1 MSLAPGTRLGPY
13 EILAPLGA
21 GGMGEVFRAR
31 DSNLGREIAL
41 KALPPAFASD
51 RNRLARFRREA
62 RVLAALNHPHIGS
75 IYGFEEAEG
84 VSALVL
90 ELVDGRT
97 LAERLTDGPLATAE
111 ALLVGR
117 QIADALEAA
126 HEKGIVHR
134 DLKPA
139 NIKFTSDGI
148 VKVLDFGIAKAFAE
162 DSADQ
167 NVALAPTITGDGTR
181 HGVILGTAAYM
192 SPEQSRGQPVD
203 KRTDI
208 WAFGC
213 VLFEMLAGS
222 PAFARETHSDTIA
235 AVIEREP
242 EWNALPEA
250 TPSGIRRLLTRCL
263 QKDKNRRLH
272 DMADV
277 RLELDDAIS
286 SASIRTATPP
296 LWSRVSARPAL
307 WLAIAALVTF
317 VLAGIALGP
326 LRQRWSTPASAERI
340 DSLAVLP
347 LDNLSGDPTQDY
359 FADGITEAL
368 ITDLGKVGSLRVIA
382 RSSVMKFKGTRV
394 PLRDVASELQVQAVV
409 TGSVLR
415 SGEHVRVTAQ
425 LTNAASD
432 RQIWSES
439 YERDLRDVL
448 VLQREVTE
456 AIAGQVRARLT
467 PPEQARLGKL
477 RPVNPEAYEA
487 ILRAR
492 YLSGRTNDTDSQAAI
507 VLLERAVALDPGFAP
522 SFAELATAY
531 ITRLTFVAPDQAAE
545 LEQKAYAAAERAL
558 SLDPDLA
565 EAYQARGDLLW
576 TPSHRFAHER
586 AIREYRHALSLNPN
600 LDNAHRGLARVLVH
614 VGFLEEA
621 LTVADQGLQ
630 INPGNPYALNARSE
644 ALLWLGREEEAL
656 ATLSSIPRPV
666 LPELIE
672 ANTVWALYRLGRRE
686 EAWSRLQQAGRRYP
700 DDVGGVLPGMEAM
713 MVAGS
718 DPRKAEALIGKAA
731 KKKPVNQAHHT
742 AYFVASA
749 WAQMGRAQEAVQSLR
764 EAADTGFPCYT
775 LFARDE
781 NLNRIRQDP
790 RFQAFIAEMQKQYRV
805 SAARPVPRSVMSS
818 ECRADSDPGDSTL
831 PRLSSPGTQHRQ
843 LERLSLAAAVA
854 FAMAVAVVGA
864 RGHRGSEGPA

>member
-21 GGMGEVFRAR
+21 GGMGEVFRAH
-31 DSNLGREIAL
+31 DTKLGRQIAL
-41 KALPPAFASD
+41 KILPRAFASD
-51 RNRLARFRREA
+51 PQRVARFRREA
-62 RVLAALNHPHIGS
+62 RVLASLNHPNIGS
-75 IYGFEEAEG
+75 IHGVEEVKG

-97 LAERLTDGPLATAE
+97 LAERLSDGPLPTAD
-111 ALLVGR
+111 ALRVAR
-117 QIADALEAA
+117 QLADALEAA

-139 NIKFTSDGI
+139 NIKFTSDGV

-181 HGVILGTAAYM
+181 QGVILGTAAYM

-222 PAFARETHSDTIA
+222 PAFARETLSDTIA

-242 EWNALPEA
+242 EWKALPEA
-250 TPSGIRRLLTRCL
+250 TPSGIRRLLMRCL
-263 QKDKNRRLH
+263 QKDKHRRLH
-272 DMADV
+272 DMADA
-277 RLELDDAIS
+277 RLELEDAIG
-286 SASIRTATPP
+286 SAPVGATVPP
-296 LWSRVSARPAL
+296 RPRMGARPAL
-307 WLAIAALVTF
+307 WAGIAALAVF

-326 LRQRWSTPASAERI
+326 LRDRWLTPAPQERI
-340 DSLAVLP
+340 GSVAVLP
-347 LDNLSGDPTQDY
+347 LDNLSGEPTQDY

-368 ITDLGKVGSLRVIA
+368 ITDLGRIGSLRVIA
-382 RSSVMKFKGTRV
+382 RPSVMKFKGTRA
-394 PLRDVASELQVQAVV
+394 PLRDVARELQVQAVV

-415 SGEHVRVTAQ
+415 SGERVRITAQ

-448 VLQREVTE
+448 ALQREVTE
-456 AIAGQVRARLT
+456 AIASHVRARLT

-492 YLSGRTNDTDSQAAI
+492 YLSDRTNDTDSQAAI
-507 VLLERAVALDPGFAP
+507 ALLERAIALDPAFAP
-522 SFAELATAY
+522 SFADLAAAY
-531 ITRLTFVAPDQAAE
+531 VTRLTLVAPEQAAE
-545 LEQKAYAAAERAL
+545 LEQRAYAAAERAL

-576 TPSHRFAHER
+576 TPSHRFAHDR
-586 AIREYRHALSLNPN
+586 AVLEFRRALSLNPN
-600 LDNAHRGLARVLVH
+600 LDNAHRGLARVFVH
-614 VGFLEEA
+614 VGFFEDA
-621 LTVADQGLQ
+621 LSSADQALK

-644 ALLWLGREEEAL
+644 ALLWMGKDEEAI

-672 ANTVWALYRLGRRE
+672 ANTAWALNRLGRRE
-686 EAWSRLQQAGRRYP
+686 EAWSRLQQAARKYP
-700 DDVGGVLPGMEAM
+700 NDAGGILPGMEAM
-713 MVAGS
+713 LVADS
-718 DPRKAEALIGKAA
+718 DPRKAEALIGQASKRR
-731 KKKPVNQAHHT
+731 PVNHAHHS

-749 WAQMGRAQEAVQSLR
+749 WARMGRAQEAVESLR
-764 EAADTGFPCYT
+764 EAAETGFPCYT

-781 NLNRIRQDP
+781 NLDGIRRDP
-790 RFQAFIAEMQKQYRV
+790 RFQAFMVEMQKQHESLR
-805 SAARPVPRSVMSS
+805 R
-818 ECRADSDPGDSTL
+818 TL
-831 PRLSSPGTQHRQ
+831 FP
-843 LERLSLAAAVA
+843 ER
-854 FAMAVAVVGA
+854 
-864 RGHRGSEGPA
+864 